1 MSGLCRAALLA
12 AGLGLAVVSPGRA
25 EPPADASLEKVEQA
39 LERERAREESLGAES
54 AHIEAEIDELRG
66 ELVAVAAA
74 GQAREEAIL
83 ALEQRLKTLAAEEMA
98 KLARL
103 ELRKDGLIKT
113 LAALQILSQQPAE
126 ALIASPAALT
136 DLSRANLLLGAVVPQ
151 LERQAGILR
160 TELDELLG
168 LRTTIAAERR
178 ELAAEAVRL
187 EGDRQRIAALI
198 DRKWELYDA
207 TEAERRQAE
216 AHARELAAEAQDL
229 QDLVARLEADRAAAD
244 PGVLAHVSEAAQARE
259 GLEPETA
266 RSEADFSEA
275 GGPDRGLWLAERSIA
290 QARGALHSPVR
301 GMLVGE
307 FDQENAVGVVNK
319 GITIEARPD
328 AIVVAPF
335 DGVVAFVG
343 PFRGYGQLLIIA
355 HGEGYHTLLA
365 GFGRIDCVLDQRVL
379 AGEPVGSMGS
389 GGSGRSRLYVELR
402 HDGQAINPLP
412 WLAPNDRMVSG

>member
-1 MSGLCRAALLA
+1 MDGLCRAGLLA

-25 EPPADASLEKVEQA
+25 EPPADADLEKVEQA
-39 LERERAREESLGAES
+39 LERERAREKSLDAEGAR
-54 AHIEAEIDELRG
+54 IEAEIDELRS

-74 GQAREEAIL
+74 GQAREGAIL
-83 ALEQRLKTLAAEEMA
+83 ALEQRLKTLAAEETT
-98 KLARL
+98 KLAKL

-113 LAALQILSQQPAE
+113 LAALQILSRQPAE

-216 AHARELAAEAQDL
+216 ARARELAAEARDL

-244 PGVLAHVSEAAQARE
+244 PRVLAHVSEAAQARE
-259 GLEPETA
+259 ELEPETA
-266 RSEADFSEA
+266 RSEADFSDP
-275 GGPDRGLWLAERSIA
+275 GGPDRGLWPAERSIA

-307 FDQENAVGVVNK
+307 FDQKNAVGVVNK
-319 GITIEARPD
+319 GIMIEARPD

-335 DGVVAFVG
+335 DGVVAFAG

-365 GFGRIDCVLDQRVL
+365 GFGRIDCVLDQRLL

-389 GGSGRSRLYVELR
+389 GGSGRPRLYVELR

-412 WLAPNDRMVSG
+412 WLAPSDRMVSG